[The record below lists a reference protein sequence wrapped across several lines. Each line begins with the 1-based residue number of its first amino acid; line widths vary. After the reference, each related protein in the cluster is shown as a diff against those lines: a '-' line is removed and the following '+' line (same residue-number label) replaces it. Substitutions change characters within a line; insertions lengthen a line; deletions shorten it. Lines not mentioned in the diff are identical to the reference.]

1 MQSVS
6 SNKSDLP
13 DKNDVRKRCFLLKLI
28 IKRHAAGMMMGK
40 KEDLTELSRHPSNLK
55 CCMPFDKFCDDDD
68 GRKPPIKVID
78 FDQVF
83 HFTTAKSM
91 RESLES

>member
-1 MQSVS
+1 
-6 SNKSDLP
+6 
-13 DKNDVRKRCFLLKLI
+13 
-28 IKRHAAGMMMGK
+28 MGK
-40 KEDLTELSRHPSNLK
+40 KEELTELSRHPSNIK
-55 CCMPFDKFCDDDD
+55 CCMPFDKFFDDD
-68 GRKPPIKVID
+68 GRKPPIKMID